1 MLIKIT
7 KYIFIIIITLAIS
20 SLQLFSQN
28 SETVI
33 SLKNK
38 AIRTTSDLELIAI
51 YIKISKQ
58 YFDSNK
64 DSALFYIEMAQILA
78 DKSENDLQKAI
89 IFNFK
94 GDLYREYNNFEQSI
108 TVDERAL
115 EIAKEIKDSI
125 LICDIYND
133 IGVTYRRL
141 DYDSQAIKYHLW
153 AYEIARQINDR
164 PNLAKALNNLGIIY
178 FSLGRY
184 EDALKHYNEALLI
197 EIETNNL
204 LGQAINY
211 NSIAEIYQRK
221 EEFERAIELYNISIE
236 VNIQNNSLL
245 GVAICNN
252 DLGYTYFLMGEY
264 KTAKEYYTLAYNYF
278 KDKKKYRELAY
289 NQLKMGN
296 LSHKTKSYS
305 EAIRYY
311 TECERLVTNYRFRSI
326 EHNCYLGFSE
336 TYEKL
341 AYFSLSLQYSKK
353 ALEVY
358 KMINKEEYSKIS
370 AELEAKYQ
378 IKSIKH
384 KNKLLVE
391 KDRIKE
397 NIIVRQRITGG
408 LIILIIVSL
417 IVIIILIHLSR
428 KKINKHKELLEKKNF
443 EILSHN
449 EEIISQKEQINKQNN
464 ELNSQKNELE
474 DVNASKDLFFSII
487 AHDLRNPFNAF
498 LSLSEIILESYETL
512 EDEEIIEMVGL
523 INESAENAYR
533 LLENLLIWAK
543 SQKGALETKP
553 ETFSMDYICE
563 EVLEDVKMRAIN
575 KNIDLDCNN
584 ELNTMVFADKN
595 MIMTIIRNLLS
606 NAIKFTPSGGKV
618 KISTKKT
625 DNKVEV
631 SISDTGIG
639 ISPESIELIFDIDKK
654 FTRKG
659 TNNEGGSGL
668 GLILC
673 KDFIEKNNGTIS
685 IKSEVNLGS
694 TFTITIPSA
703 E

>member
-1 MLIKIT
+1 MLIKISR
-7 KYIFIIIITLAIS
+7 YIFLLLIALIIS
-20 SLQLFSQN
+20 GLQLFSQN
-28 SETVI
+28 NETVI
-33 SLKNK
+33 SLKRK

-51 YIKISKQ
+51 YIKISEQ
-58 YFDSNK
+58 YFNSSK

-78 DKSENDLQKAI
+78 DKSKNDLQKAI
-89 IFNFK
+89 ILNFK
-94 GDLYREYNNFEQSI
+94 GDLYRKHNNFEQSI
-108 TVDERAL
+108 KVDETAL
-115 EIAKEIKDSI
+115 KIAQEIKDSI

-153 AYEIARQINDR
+153 AYEIAKQINDR
-164 PNLAKALNNLGIIY
+164 PNIAKALNNLGIIY
-178 FSLGRY
+178 FGLERY
-184 EDALKHYNEALLI
+184 DDALKHYNEALLI
-197 EIETNNL
+197 DIETNNL

-236 VNIQNNSLL
+236 VNIQNNSQL

-264 KTAKEYYTLAYNYF
+264 KTAKKYYTLAYNYF

-289 NQLKMGN
+289 NQLQMGN
-296 LSHKTKSYS
+296 LAHKTKNYAQ
-305 EAIRYY
+305 AIKHY

-353 ALEVY
+353 ALKVF

-370 AELEAKYQ
+370 AELEVKYQ
-378 IKSIKH
+378 IKSIKQE
-384 KNKLLVE
+384 NKLLLE
-391 KDRIKE
+391 KGLIKE
-397 NIIVRQRITGG
+397 NIIVRQRIIGILIT
-408 LIILIIVSL
+408 LIIASLIVMIILIYR
-417 IVIIILIHLSR
+417 SR
-428 KKINKHKELLEKKNF
+428 KKIDNHKVLLEKKNF

-449 EEIISQKEQINKQNN
+449 EEIISQKEQINEQNSK
-464 ELNSQKNELE
+464 LSSQKDELVA
-474 DVNASKDLFFSII
+474 VNASKDLFFSII

-498 LSLSEIILESYETL
+498 LSLSEIILESYDTL

-553 ETFSMDYICE
+553 ETFTIDYICE
-563 EVLEDVKMRAIN
+563 EALENVKMRAIN
-575 KNIDLDCNN
+575 KNIDIDCYNKI
-584 ELNTMVFADKN
+584 NTTVFADKN
-595 MIMTIIRNLLS
+595 MIMTIVRNLLT
-606 NAIKFTPSGGKV
+606 NAIKFTPTGGKI
-618 KISTKKT
+618 KITTKKI
-625 DNKVEV
+625 DNEVKV
-631 SISDTGIG
+631 SITDTGIG
-639 ISPESIELIFDIDKK
+639 INPEAINLIFDIDKSY
-654 FTRKG
+654 TRKG
-659 TNNEGGSGL
+659 TNNESGSGL

-685 IKSEVNLGS
+685 VKSEVNLGS
-694 TFTITIPSA
+694 TFTITIPA
-703 E
+703 AK